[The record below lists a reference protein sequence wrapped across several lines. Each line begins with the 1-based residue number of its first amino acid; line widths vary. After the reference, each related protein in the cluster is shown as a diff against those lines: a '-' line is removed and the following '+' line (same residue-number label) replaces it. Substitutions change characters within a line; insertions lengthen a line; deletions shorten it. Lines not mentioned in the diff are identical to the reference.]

1 MVFHS
6 GVIVTMRNIGLTRW
20 FQLCNSYMHPWTESD
35 VHLSSSLH
43 GRPTTLIICWT
54 WATISTGVASLE
66 NVARRPCPRLMTWPE
81 RSSTGLFGW
90 MRAMKHIRKRDCHL
104 ISSCI
109 TINCTSCKRPMPSYP
124 QPVRT
129 SWFMEFPHQPAI
141 LDTQFQRP
149 QNNPIHPCWG
159 STKMST
165 KVQVWTENLG
175 YQC

>member
-1 MVFHS
+1 MVLYS
-6 GVIVTMRNIGLTRW
+6 GVIVTMRNRSNY
-20 FQLCNSYMHPWTESD
+20 CNSYMHLWTESD

-66 NVARRPCPRLMTWPE
+66 NVARRPWTRLMTWPE
-81 RSSTGLFGW
+81 RSSTGPPAEWGQW
-90 MRAMKHIRKRDCHL
+90 KHIRKRDCHL
-104 ISSCI
+104 ISSYI
-109 TINCTSCKRPMPSYP
+109 TINCASCKGSNAKLSTTSPDIMTHGISPPTCHSRYP
-124 QPVRT
+124 FF
-129 SWFMEFPHQPAI
+129 SG
-141 LDTQFQRP
+141 LKL
-149 QNNPIHPCWG
+149 NNPIHPCWG